1 MSSSGFDAGRVS
13 MGFLCCGVGFETGL
27 FWLSS
32 IYSLLFTRFYFFS
45 LIFIYSPSL
54 ELKRFVC
61 YRVWQGCYRVS
72 WGWNPFFFGH
82 HRQELLFT
90 RFLTFLCLIL
100 SKFYPVFSH
109 LLTVWTGFRRILLD
123 FSSYYLLKRTFTY
136 VYEFFLSVE
145 K

>member
-1 MSSSGFDAGRVS
+1 MLWRRVRDRT
-13 MGFLCCGVGFETGL
+13 LLALVDL
-27 FWLSS
+27 FTAVYPVL
-32 IYSLLFTRFYFFS
+32 LLFPYFHLFALTRVEKVC
-45 LIFIYSPSL
+45 LLPSL
-54 ELKRFVC
+54 AGLLPGFV
-61 YRVWQGCYRVS
+61 GLE
-72 WGWNPFFFGH
+72 PFFFGH

-136 VYEFFLSVE
+136 VYEFFLSFE